1 MDEWHKDCKITKQ
14 IGKHLYVNIPN
25 ILEAQ
30 YGCPLLLPGV
40 EPPKKQS
47 VQAVVV
53 AKTKTVEQLG
63 PQVSQK
69 KKKRKAA
76 KVDEDLL
83 LMDVFSEEM
92 SEEDEEEKVQQRVG
106 DPGRVTKKRKTLH
119 KIERK
124 KPTSGAPGRNST
136 MDGYLSGINNK
147 EVSALCV
154 EMIALDLCPVTIL
167 ERKGLKQLL
176 QYLSPTM
183 NVPSRL
189 TMRKRIIAA
198 HAIAKSVVKE
208 ELKSVDCLVHGTT
221 DAWSSSA
228 MMGYMSL
235 TLHYVDQKFRI
246 RRLPADVVRITGRHT
261 AINMSHELNFLIEDS
276 VRKLCTIT
284 TNSAANQIKAAA
296 LSIKSGH
303 ISVRLPCVSHVL
315 NLAARKLCYG
325 KVAKE
330 LADDEETEESIAACD
345 DDEDEYEQ
353 EVRLHEAIDE
363 EEDESIEVRRDLD
376 DECVGDDGDND
387 VDVGHVTQVV
397 KKMRRLACLLRK
409 SLVLNEALL
418 ESQRKARDE
427 SRRSKKD
434 LRVLIDVK
442 TRWSSTFV
450 MIGRA
455 LVLREHIEAAKSKA
469 TRAQRKKFL
478 LDDDWDLLEE
488 FHAALKPFAMA
499 TKVLSGESYVTSSKV
514 LETWRRLMK
523 TLKMAKDKNKFK
535 VSDKA
540 IDVFISALERYWDKY
555 MQNMVYLCAAAFD
568 PRHKKLKLLRSKKKR
583 DSVWTRISQEGC
595 TIAKRMDD
603 ARKKQAQPDDLSDE
617 SQQLAPLSESESDEN
632 ECADASGQPSPAKPS
647 KSSEDFRV
655 TAEIAKYRA
664 MPIPS
669 KERSCDPL
677 IWWKKHKELF
687 PILSSVARG
696 YLGAAAS
703 SVASERLF
711 SLCGHV
717 SSGRRSRIDS
727 SLMSAI
733 IYLNSC
739 SRIPELW
746 SVLRKKIR
754 ENLESGPRRN

>member
-1 MDEWHKDCKITKQ
+1 
-14 IGKHLYVNIPN
+14 
-25 ILEAQ
+25 
-30 YGCPLLLPGV
+30 
-40 EPPKKQS
+40 
-47 VQAVVV
+47 
-53 AKTKTVEQLG
+53 
-63 PQVSQK
+63 
-69 KKKRKAA
+69 
-76 KVDEDLL
+76 
-83 LMDVFSEEM
+83 
-92 SEEDEEEKVQQRVG
+92 
-106 DPGRVTKKRKTLH
+106 
-119 KIERK
+119 
-124 KPTSGAPGRNST
+124 
-136 MDGYLSGINNK
+136 MDGYLSGRINNK

-154 EMIALDLCPVTIL
+154 EMIALDLCPVTML

-183 NVPSRL
+183 NVPTRK

-198 HAIAKSVVKE
+198 YAIAKSVVKE
-208 ELKSVDCLVHGTT
+208 ELKRVDCLVHGTA

-228 MMGYMSL
+228 TMGYMSL

-276 VRKLCTIT
+276 VRKLCSIT
-284 TNSAANQIKAAA
+284 TDSAANQIKAAA

-376 DECVGDDGDND
+376 DECVDDDGDND

-397 KKMRRLACLLRK
+397 KKLRRLACLLRK

-427 SRRSKKD
+427 SRWSRKD

-499 TKVLSGESYVTSSKV
+499 TKVLSGQSYVTSSKV

-523 TLKMAKDKNKFK
+523 TLNLAKDKNKFK

-568 PRHKKLKLLRSKKKR
+568 PRHKKLKLLRSKKMR
-583 DSVWTRISQEGC
+583 DSVWTRVSQEGC

-617 SQQLAPLSESESDEN
+617 SKQLAPLSESDSDET
-632 ECADASGQPSPAKPS
+632 ECADANGQPSPAKPS

-677 IWWKKHKELF
+677 IWWKKHKKLF

-696 YLGAAAS
+696 YLGTAAS

-711 SLCGHV
+711 SLCGNM
-717 SSGRRSRIDS
+717 SSGKRSRIDS

-733 IYLNSC
+733 LYLNSC